1 MASKYK
7 YKNVFE
13 KQVILF
19 LGNTSK
25 VMKICKLISAEKA
38 AFQRENV
45 LLCYKSNAQC
55 LASVHSIRDA
65 RG

>member
-19 LGNTSK
+19 LGSTSK
-25 VMKICKLISAEKA
+25 VKRICKLISAEKA
-38 AFQRENV
+38 AFQREKR
-45 LLCYKSNAQC
+45 LCYKSNAQC
-55 LASVHSIRDA
+55 LPSVHAIRDA